1 MLYCTALSCSA
12 AVSTDL
18 EFITFVRTAE
28 PPLTSRNIPRCSRAH
43 CRTSSPAGRAQW
55 SVSPAGRTWERRG
68 QRWPRCCRSTSTR
81 RSRARSPIP
90 QLRLHGPQAPQLLTT
105 QSTDRRRPPLR
116 LRRGA
121 ALGAALVRQAASFR
135 PSREPRPGPA
145 LARSKLSSAAFSRPR
160 SPGLG
165 KVIQKAGLNY
175 VEFLQTKHPTV
186 QAA

>member
-1 MLYCTALSCSA
+1 MLHCTALSCSA
-12 AVSTDL
+12 ALSTDL
-18 EFITFVRTAE
+18 EFITFVRTVE
-28 PPLTSRNIPRCSRAH
+28 PQLTSRNIPRCSRARCH
-43 CRTSSPAGRAQW
+43 TSSPAGRAQW
-55 SVSPAGRTWERRG
+55 SDSPAGRTCERRG
-68 QRWPRCCRSTSTR
+68 QRWPRCWRSTSTR

-121 ALGAALVRQAASFR
+121 ALGAALLLRQAASFR

-145 LARSKLSSAAFSRPR
+145 LARSKLSSAAFSQPR

-165 KVIQKAGLNY
+165 KVIKKAGLY
-175 VEFLQTKHPTV
+175 I
-186 QAA
+186 